1 MKGLDGVDGGP
12 GDGLAGGHYYVVQ
25 RCVTRRPTGSEG
37 PRSQDYSES
46 RDERATE
53 QGPEKAM
60 HANDVGAV
68 DALLCQPL
76 TCLAAAKTPE
86 DRRIRRNWI
95 RLGMNEASLE
105 ALKRSLTCDK
115 QQTHDMT

>member
-53 QGPEKAM
+53 QGPRKQCTRTTLARWM
-60 HANDVGAV
+60 PYFANLPCRK
-68 DALLCQPL
+68 DAGG
-76 TCLAAAKTPE
+76 PE
-86 DRRIRRNWI
+86 DTPKLNPSWH
-95 RLGMNEASLE
+95 GMKEA
-105 ALKRSLTCDK
+105 
-115 QQTHDMT
+115 